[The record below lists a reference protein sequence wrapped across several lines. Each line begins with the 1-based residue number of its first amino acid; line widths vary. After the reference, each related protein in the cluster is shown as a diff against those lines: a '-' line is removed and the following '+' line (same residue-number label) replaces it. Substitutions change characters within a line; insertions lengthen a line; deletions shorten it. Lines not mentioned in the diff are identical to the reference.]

1 LTQPPAPPPSVPAP
15 SPVPPSDV
23 AAKLGDIAAGAGLER
38 IHLIAWRDLD
48 DVEAGGSEVHAAN
61 VARLWAEAGIE
72 VLLRTSWAQGHPNS
86 ARRDGYEVVRKGG
99 RYQVF
104 PRTALSEIR
113 RANGP
118 RDGLVEIWN
127 GMPFFSPLWA
137 TGPKVV
143 VMHHVHADMWRMVLP
158 PRLATMG
165 DVLERRVA
173 PWLYHWSR
181 MITLSPSSRDE
192 MLEIGFPP
200 GNVEV
205 VPPGVDPRFSPG
217 AERTAAPSV
226 LAAGRLVPV
235 KRYDMLIRAVVE
247 ARRSVPDL
255 TLTIVGTGPLRGDLE
270 ELVASLEAGD
280 AIRFAGWVS
289 DDDLLDL
296 YRRSWLVASASA
308 REGWGMTLTEAA
320 ACATPAVATRI
331 AGHADAVV
339 EGVTGLLV
347 DDEQDLAAGIVSVTT
362 DAELRERLRAG
373 ALQHAQRFTW
383 DATATSILSALATE
397 ARRWHSRPWRRRTR

>member
-1 LTQPPAPPPSVPAP
+1 
-15 SPVPPSDV
+15 
-23 AAKLGDIAAGAGLER
+23 
-38 IHLIAWRDLD
+38 
-48 DVEAGGSEVHAAN
+48 
-61 VARLWAEAGIE
+61 
-72 VLLRTSWAQGHPNS
+72 
-86 ARRDGYEVVRKGG
+86 
-99 RYQVF
+99 
-104 PRTALSEIR
+104 
-113 RANGP
+113 
-118 RDGLVEIWN
+118 
-127 GMPFFSPLWA
+127 MPFFSPLWA